1 MTIAEIED
9 RLCLLSRQRSDLLQ
23 ARAATGKAADPDWS
37 FKEIKP
43 ISDEIDRLDH
53 SLWIAREQEAERLEA
68 ERSELER

>member
-1 MTIAEIED
+1 MTIAEIEN

-23 ARAATGKAADPDWS
+23 ARTTTGQAADPGWT

-53 SLWIAREQEAERLEA
+53 SLRIARQQEAERQEA